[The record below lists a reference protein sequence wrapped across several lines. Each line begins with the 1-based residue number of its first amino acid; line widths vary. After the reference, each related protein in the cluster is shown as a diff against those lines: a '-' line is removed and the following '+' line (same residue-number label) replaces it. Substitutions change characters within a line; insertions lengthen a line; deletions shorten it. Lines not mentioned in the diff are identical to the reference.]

1 MCLVFSLLLLLLLLL
16 LLAGKHM
23 RAALAIFLRNSSH
36 TLTCFSYFVLF
47 CFVCWVVLFYSP
59 DELSSARRAVDKAGD
74 VQENLSELE
83 FAFKKRSAGGAA
95 RSAAGGT
102 GRGSVGSSLLQET
115 VEAKAPLPPRPN
127 RPSGGGGDDFFGL

>member
-1 MCLVFSLLLLLLLLL
+1 VF
-16 LLAGKHM
+16 
-23 RAALAIFLRNSSH
+23 FLF
-36 TLTCFSYFVLF
+36 CFVLR
-47 CFVCWVVLFYSP
+47 FVCWVVLFYSP